1 MRKMKSYPLK
11 KNINLEKSKMSIEDF
26 FELRAVPMQRNTEA
40 HAQNKK
46 VKESLSILK
55 PEHLDIALAKLTKDI
70 HHGDVF
76 YRKGSIM
83 ILNGNTR
90 KYFWENGL
98 SDFIPQYVD
107 ITYYPIETIEEMKET
122 YNSFDS
128 TVALETNGHKIW
140 GLLKSDHNFTPKSN
154 KISSG
159 KFTSALHFSNHAL
172 DPVTYNEPTVNM
184 EKIQDELAMFINEI
198 KVMDEI
204 CDNNKTTR
212 KIIWDQPLLAASF
225 LALKHYGTNNTK
237 LLKCLND
244 INDQKMITTSVYQDG
259 VTHIVYEWL
268 MKLKFKQR
276 TTSWDKD
283 CGFSKTVPFVL
294 FWIDKYM
301 NDITQKQIG
310 GGWDNILI
318 DWFGPNS
325 KAIKANTIM
334 ANAFDVAAFDVI

>member
-1 MRKMKSYPLK
+1 MRKMRSYPLK

-40 HAQNKK
+40 HAQNRK

-76 YRKGSIM
+76 YRKDSIM

-140 GLLKSDHNFTPKSN
+140 GLLDRKS
-154 KISSG
+154 
-159 KFTSALHFSNHAL
+159 
-172 DPVTYNEPTVNM
+172 VV
-184 EKIQDELAMFINEI
+184 
-198 KVMDEI
+198 
-204 CDNNKTTR
+204 
-212 KIIWDQPLLAASF
+212 
-225 LALKHYGTNNTK
+225 
-237 LLKCLND
+237 
-244 INDQKMITTSVYQDG
+244 
-259 VTHIVYEWL
+259 
-268 MKLKFKQR
+268 
-276 TTSWDKD
+276 
-283 CGFSKTVPFVL
+283 
-294 FWIDKYM
+294 
-301 NDITQKQIG
+301 
-310 GGWDNILI
+310 
-318 DWFGPNS
+318 
-325 KAIKANTIM
+325 
-334 ANAFDVAAFDVI
+334 